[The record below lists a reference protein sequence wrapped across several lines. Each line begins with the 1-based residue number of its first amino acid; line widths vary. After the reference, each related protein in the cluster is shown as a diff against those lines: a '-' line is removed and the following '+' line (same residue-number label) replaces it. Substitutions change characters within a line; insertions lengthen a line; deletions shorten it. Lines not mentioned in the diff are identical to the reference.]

1 MFLIPL
7 LKGQEY
13 HGEWMMDWLDKLSMA
28 AIVGLTVIAIG
39 MLANHEIIKRRHD
52 NPGTEAKNEKGS
64 YALQMETDKKIYQ
77 EVASYKE
84 QGLYTEAMA
93 KLEDIRKKYPEKPM
107 SYVYLAQ
114 LYLEEGRLAD
124 GIHNYRRAVE
134 MEPDYVD
141 ERTPL
146 FIGDKIKELV
156 IEGREKFGREKALKP
171 KDKKVM
177 KTLKDIYY
185 LQSRVA
191 GGCE

>member
-1 MFLIPL
+1 
-7 LKGQEY
+7 
-13 HGEWMMDWLDKLSMA
+13 
-28 AIVGLTVIAIG
+28 
-39 MLANHEIIKRRHD
+39 
-52 NPGTEAKNEKGS
+52 
-64 YALQMETDKKIYQ
+64 METDKKIYQ

-114 LYLEEGRLAD
+114 LYLEQGRLAD

-146 FIGDKIKELV
+146 FIGDKIKGLV
-156 IEGREKFGREKALKP
+156 TEGREKFGREKALKP
-171 KDKKVM
+171 KDKEVRKA
-177 KTLKDIYY
+177 LRDIYY
-185 LQSRVA
+185 LQSRLA

>member
-1 MFLIPL
+1 LPFPL
-7 LKGQEY
+7 FKGQES
-13 HGEWMMDWLDKLSMA
+13 HGEWIMDWLDKLSIA
-28 AIVGLTVIAIG
+28 AIVAITVIAIG

-52 NPGTEAKNEKGS
+52 NPGTEAKNEKSS

-114 LYLEEGRLAD
+114 LYLEQGRLAD

-171 KDKKVM
+171 EDKKVM

>member
-1 MFLIPL
+1 LPFPL
-7 LKGQEY
+7 FKGQEY
-13 HGEWMMDWLDKLSMA
+13 HGEWIMDWLDKLSIA
-28 AIVGLTVIAIG
+28 AIVAITVITVG
-39 MLANHEIIKRRHD
+39 MLADQEMTIRRHD
-52 NPGTEAKNEKGS
+52 NPGTEAKNEKSS

-77 EVASYKE
+77 EIASYKE

-114 LYLEEGRLAD
+114 LYLEQGRLAD

>member
-1 MFLIPL
+1 MLSPL
-7 LKGQEY
+7 FKGREY
-13 HGEWMMDWLDKLSMA
+13 HGEWIMDWLDKLSIAGIAVITLM
-28 AIVGLTVIAIG
+28 TVG
-39 MLANHEIIKRRHD
+39 MLTDQEMTKRRHN
-52 NPGTEAKNEKGS
+52 NPGTEAKNEESS
-64 YALQMETDKKIYQ
+64 YASQMEADKKIYQ

-93 KLEDIRKKYPEKPM
+93 KLEDIMKRYPEKPL

-114 LYLEEGRLAD
+114 LYLEQGRLAD
-124 GIHNYRRAVE
+124 GIHYYRRAVD

-171 KDKKVM
+171 KDKKVR
-177 KTLKDIYY
+177 KALEDIYY